1 MAISGRPA
9 ESGQEGV
16 EVPHSQQL
24 GQRGATGKRRDAPPR
39 RVRASGNGPLWRRGA
54 GSARRRGGRG
64 AEGGAGRSAG
74 PLGERGAAGGVRVV
88 AEVGAGA
95 GAGWLGSPG
104 TASGSQSVPP
114 ARPEGPPDRAGP
126 WRERGGRVREAA
138 AASAGQSAAIP
149 WGPGLRGRFPPRG
162 AAAAAAAAAAAR
174 PNARLGSAAPRPRR
188 PARVPRR

>member
-1 MAISGRPA
+1 M
-9 ESGQEGV
+9 
-16 EVPHSQQL
+16 
-24 GQRGATGKRRDAPPR
+24 
-39 RVRASGNGPLWRRGA
+39 
-54 GSARRRGGRG
+54 
-64 AEGGAGRSAG
+64 
-74 PLGERGAAGGVRVV
+74 V
-88 AEVGAGA
+88 AEVVA

-138 AASAGQSAAIP
+138 AASAGQSAATP

-162 AAAAAAAAAAAR
+162 AAVAAAAAAAR
-174 PNARLGSAAPRPRR
+174 PTARLGSAAPRPRR